1 MDLGYSGL
9 TPRSSCRGRDPR
21 HQSDVA
27 RLVVL
32 EELGGLYVD
41 LDLWT
46 LAMADCNRPTGAGCD
61 LDDSVWNGCQQSVAV
76 PMRWPGDTRSSRST
90 GATAIDDRRWL

>member
-27 RLVVL
+27 RLAVL

-41 LDLWT
+41 LDLIVVRPLDPLMGHDVVLGAESPT
-46 LAMADCNRPTGAGCD
+46 MLGSGFILAARAN
-61 LDDSVWNGCQQSVAV
+61 
-76 PMRWPGDTRSSRST
+76 
-90 GATAIDDRRWL
+90 ATFIRR